1 MEGGVDVNQL
11 RRLSNTQSCLD
22 PRTVG
27 PTLPPLPPITF
38 PTGPTG
44 ITGST
49 GMT

>member
-1 MEGGVDVNQL
+1 MNQF
-11 RRLSNTQSCLD
+11 RKLSNPQSFLN

-44 ITGST
+44 GT
-49 GMT
+49 